1 VLPRL
6 LAIVLLLVS
15 LATFAPL
22 VATAILLARG
32 RDVAPLVWW
41 GPLLILATG
50 AMLTWLLSR
59 RHIAM
64 QLYLTAFALWLLT
77 AGYFFT
83 RIVALWPR

>member
-1 VLPRL
+1 
-6 LAIVLLLVS
+6 
-15 LATFAPL
+15 
-22 VATAILLARG
+22 
-32 RDVAPLVWW
+32 
-41 GPLLILATG
+41 
-50 AMLTWLLSR
+50 MLTWLLSR